1 MTKIKGVVCGWR
13 YDPSSS
19 DEFGLGWDNIRR
31 LLPPETPVH
40 FVEHAESIV
49 GVGEA
54 ALAWMGGDEGRLL
67 LLAHP
72 HLLITR
78 RTIETLE
85 EALDPCGAGLVCAF
99 DARLPYPQHEPDYC
113 TFRGL
118 ERYQNKLASLPA
130 LVGATLNGLPLAALV
145 DTKTLRKGPLDW
157 GRAFW
162 VGDAYVHDFSDYHQ
176 GRREEVIGSV
186 PDYAQ
191 RVLDVGGG
199 EGGFLAALKEARGC
213 ETHLAEFSAEA
224 CNKAR
229 AKVDRVW
236 EGDFARMDFS
246 GELFDCITF
255 LDVLEHTEW
264 PEKWLAKAA
273 ALLRP
278 NGVVV
283 VSIPNVGHWSVIA
296 DLLEGRWDYCPVG
309 IHCITHLRFFTRHS
323 VTALLAQAGLEVE
336 CIKTTEVG
344 TPHWFVVPEMSG
356 LRAANPAD
364 LNAYA
369 FIATARIAA
378 HSVQ

>member
-1 MTKIKGVVCGWR
+1 MTRIKGVVCGWR
-13 YDPSSS
+13 YDPRSS
-19 DEFGLGWDNIRR
+19 DEFGLGWDNILR
-31 LLPPETPVH
+31 LLPKGTPVH
-40 FVEHAESIV
+40 FVDQAESIV
-49 GVGEA
+49 SVGEA
-54 ALAWMGGDEGRLL
+54 AFAWMNGNEGRLL

-78 RTIETLE
+78 RTIEALE
-85 EALDPCGAGLVCAF
+85 EALDHSGAGLVCAF

-118 ERYQNKLASLPA
+118 ERYQNTLASLPA
-130 LVGATLNGLPLAALV
+130 LVGATLGGLPLAALV
-145 DTKTLRKGPLDW
+145 DTKTVRNGQLDW
-157 GRAFW
+157 GCAFW

-186 PDYAQ
+186 PENAQ

-199 EGGFLAALKEARGC
+199 EGGFLAALKESRGC

-224 CNKAR
+224 CEKAR
-229 AKVDRVW
+229 VKVDRVW
-236 EGDFARMDFS
+236 EGDFARTDFS

-255 LDVLEHTEW
+255 LDVLEHTER

-309 IHCITHLRFFTRHS
+309 IHCITHVRFFTRHS
-323 VTALLAQAGLEVE
+323 VTALLAHAGLEIDR
-336 CIKTTEVG
+336 IKTTDVG
-344 TPHWFVVPEMSG
+344 IPPWFVVPEMSG
-356 LRAANPAD
+356 LRSANPSD
-364 LNAYA
+364 LSTYA
-369 FIATARIAA
+369 FIATARAVGTA
-378 HSVQ
+378 VQ